1 MLTRVRMIRDNFRT
15 QVEDAM
21 AIFCLF
27 ATLGAIIFAKPKTP
41 KPQTNGEKVDMPEN
55 QTIRTYLDRVVAQL
69 PDQRVFEESFTFRDI
84 YVPMFAQRVDAGG
97 NPLANQVGLLE
108 ELAQD
113 WLLDDQKL
121 GKVMFVQGPAGRGKS
136 VFCRIFADR
145 VRESHPTWTPVLIK
159 LRDIQKLQVSFQDT
173 LREAVRE
180 ALGAD
185 ATNANFP
192 PDDETWLHDQNTRFL
207 FFLDGVDELINGRD
221 SAILAQFIQKVSR
234 FQQDCQQ
241 NPEMGHRV
249 LMTGRQLA
257 LQNIGALPANFEWV
271 AIQPMTGQLQNEW
284 FEKWKDQ
291 VQEGPVSK
299 FQQFLND
306 SRWQAPV
313 AELIKEPLLLYFLA
327 AMHRL
332 GRLTDK
338 SPEDPT
344 GIQVKILIY
353 QESLKWV
360 LNQQRPASLQKNITG
375 LPTTDDL
382 LPILAEAGLCVVQS
396 GGKSASMAML
406 KERLNQNNDDAL
418 KNALAT
424 FYIEP
429 VVGVEQ
435 NRVRFAHHSFRD
447 YLCAV
452 RLKTSMENWASPDWN
467 GNLDWEVYDLLGY
480 GPLTREI
487 VGYLMALLDAN
498 NELRWDKLFK
508 HLENFYL
515 RWADAMK
522 QVIPNPLSQQKMEQ
536 LKNHDIQINAPH
548 VNIYAEL
555 NVMILLLEL
564 NRYAQSKEE
573 LKGKIAFYP
582 CGQSGDDH
590 FDSSR
595 LRRIIG
601 YMTNVEFPE
610 SESAF
615 TNIVGK
621 FISKTR
627 LREANLSGV
636 NLNKADLSGATL
648 IDVYLDGAKLNSA
661 NLTDAYLDSID
672 LRGAQL
678 THAKLGNT
686 NLCNADLDS
695 ANLSNANLTN
705 AYLGGANFKN
715 AKLTDADLTNAML
728 CSADLS
734 DANLNG
740 ANLSKANMTGADL
753 KEVRYN
759 QATQW
764 RGALCLDK
772 ARNKPEAWQQ

>member
-1 MLTRVRMIRDNFRT
+1 
-15 QVEDAM
+15 M

-41 KPQTNGEKVDMPEN
+41 KPQTNGERVNMPEN
-55 QTIRTYLDRVVAQL
+55 QTIQTYLQRVVAEL
-69 PDQRVFEESFTFRDI
+69 PDQKVFEESFTFRAI
-84 YVPMFAQRVDAGG
+84 YVPMFAQRVDADG
-97 NPLANQVGLLE
+97 NPLAQEVGLLE
-108 ELAQD
+108 ELAQQ

-136 VFCRIFADR
+136 VFCRIFANW

-159 LRDIQKLQVSFQDT
+159 LRDIQELQVSFQDT
-173 LREAVRE
+173 LREAVRETLRE

-207 FFLDGVDELINGRD
+207 FLLDGVDELIKGRD
-221 SAILAQFIQKVSR
+221 SAILEQFIQRVSR
-234 FQQDCQQ
+234 FQQDCQE

-257 LQNIGALPANFEWV
+257 LQNIGALPENFEWV
-271 AIQPMTGQLQNEW
+271 AIQPMTGELQNNW
-284 FEKWKDQ
+284 LEKWKDQ
-291 VQEGPVSK
+291 VQEEPVSQ
-299 FQQFLND
+299 FQQFLKD
-306 SRWQAPV
+306 RRWQAPV

-332 GRLTDK
+332 GSLTDK
-338 SPEDPT
+338 SLDDPT
-344 GIQVKILIY
+344 GIKVKIQIY
-353 QESLKWV
+353 QKSLDWV

-375 LPTTDDL
+375 LLTTDDL

-406 KERLNQNNDDAL
+406 KERLQKDNDDAL

-429 VVGVEQ
+429 VAGDQQ
-435 NRVRFAHHSFRD
+435 NRVRFAHDSFRD

-452 RLKTSMENWASPDWN
+452 RLKTSMENWANSDWN
-467 GNLDWEVYDLLGY
+467 GNLDWEIYDLLGY

-498 NELRWDKLFK
+498 TELRWDKLFK
-508 HLENFYL
+508 HLEDFYL

-522 QVIPNPLSQQKMEQ
+522 QGIQNPMSQQKKEQ
-536 LKNHDIQINAPH
+536 LQKHGIQINAPY
-548 VNIYAEL
+548 VNVYAEL

-564 NRYAQSKEE
+564 NRYALSKEE

-582 CGQSGDDH
+582 CGQSGDAH

-595 LRRIIG
+595 LLRIIG
-601 YMTNVEFPE
+601 HMNAIDFPVL
-610 SESAF
+610 AF

-621 FISKTR
+621 FLSKTR

-636 NLNKADLSGATL
+636 NLNQADLSGATL
-648 IDVYLDGAKLNSA
+648 IDAYLDNAKLNSA
-661 NLTDAYLDSID
+661 NLTNAYLDSID
-672 LRGAQL
+672 LRMAQL
-678 THAKLGNT
+678 TFADLSDT
-686 NLCNADLDS
+686 NLCNADLDG

-705 AYLGGANFKN
+705 AYLGGANLKN
-715 AKLTDADLTNAML
+715 ATLTGADLTGAML
-728 CSADLS
+728 CSADLTKADLS
-734 DANLNG
+734 G
-740 ANLSKANMTGADL
+740 ANLSNANMTGADITT
-753 KEVRYN
+753 VGYN
-759 QATQW
+759 QATTWQ
-764 RGALCLDK
+764 GALRLDK